1 MAEPLQTD
9 ALPSAGQVLKYLW
22 QLTLPEF
29 WMVAIFPVYI
39 GYVLGS
45 RTMIPSVE
53 SVLGIIIM
61 GPIIMGSTL
70 MLNEYYD
77 REIDLKNPRKAKSP
91 LVRGLVEPENAFRA
105 AVALMVL
112 GFLLGTVISPAFA
125 LVVFAAILLSL
136 AYSVPAIRFKSIPGA
151 DLYVNA
157 VGLGVLC
164 PLAGYFTVVN
174 PAVPFP
180 YPFLAV
186 SLFGLGAAYVP
197 TTMMDYHVDREAG
210 IHSVSVKLGRERAWA
225 LGTGFIVAS
234 IAIIV
239 LLGALDLSPFS
250 RALLDRIA
258 GLLVATVVLYAWFVR
273 RMDYRTYW
281 TYIAL
286 ITLTM
291 GINILLWLLWYTGV
305 WVLS

>member
-1 MAEPLQTD
+1 MAGDSRGEAP
-9 ALPSAGQVLKYLW
+9 PSVGQVLKYLW
-22 QLTLPEF
+22 QLSLPEF
-29 WMVAIFPVYI
+29 WMVSIFPVYI

-45 RTMIPSVE
+45 KTMVPSVE

-61 GPIIMGSTL
+61 GPLIMGSTL

-105 AVALMVL
+105 AVALMAL
-112 GFLLGTVISPAFA
+112 GFMLGLVISPAFA
-125 LVVFAAILLSL
+125 VVVFAAILLSL
-136 AYSVPAIRFKSIPGA
+136 AYSVPAIRFKALPGA

-164 PLAGYFTVVN
+164 PLAGYFTVAN

-186 SLFGLGAAYVP
+186 SLTGLGAAYIP
-197 TTMMDYHVDREAG
+197 TTMMDYDVDREAG
-210 IHSVSVKLGRERAWA
+210 IHSLSVKLGRRRAWA
-225 LGTGFIVAS
+225 LGVGFIAAS
-234 IAIIV
+234 IGTIV
-239 LLGALDLSPFS
+239 ALGVLDAAPFS
-250 RALLDRIA
+250 RAVLERIA
-258 GLLVATVVLYAWFVR
+258 GLLAATVGLYAWFVR

-305 WVLS
+305 WVL